1 MLKLV
6 YSYFGMGIVRMN
18 LFNRKS
24 GYTLTEVMLTIT
36 LIGFLSTLTLS
47 TVGSSI
53 QQRKRLAEF
62 RTAYAKLSTALKS
75 VTSDTAKVHSCYL
88 PPTAAEVT
96 NLGLRIDGNTAAAS
110 FGCQDLERSFVRAMG
125 AVRFCENNPLTEGCL
140 PTNYPKAASGCF
152 QNYSGSKA
160 YVLDNSM
167 IVFTD
172 TKNNSLRL
180 FAIDTNGRQ
189 GPNKW
194 GQDIFPFSVK
204 YTETKTVNGKVFV
217 KAIDILPPNESG
229 CTYATSKAARTTT
242 RLMKESAGIKVESD

>member
-1 MLKLV
+1 
-6 YSYFGMGIVRMN
+6 MGIVRMN

-88 PPTAAEVT
+88 QPTAAEVT
-96 NLGLRIDGNTAAAS
+96 NLGLRLDGNAEAAS

-125 AVRFCENNPLTEGCL
+125 AVRFCENNPITEGCI
-140 PTNYPKAASGCF
+140 PANYPKGKTCF
-152 QNYSGSKA
+152 RNYSNSKA

-167 IVFTD
+167 ILFSD
-172 TKNNSLRL
+172 TKGSSLRL

-217 KAIDILPPNESG
+217 KAVDILSPNEGS
-229 CTYATSKAARTTT
+229 CEYVTSKAGRTTT
-242 RLMKESAGIKVESD
+242 RLMKESAGLKVESD